1 MATFIVLGHFTEQ
14 GIRTV
19 RDTTTR
25 ADGVR
30 EMARRFG
37 VQVRDIYWTIG
48 EYDIV
53 TIAEAPDDASATA
66 FCLAIGQ
73 AGNVRT
79 EMLPAFNREEM
90 KAILTR
96 VASVREAVP
105 A

>member
-14 GIRTV
+14 GMRTI

-30 EMARRFG
+30 EMGRKFG
-37 VQVRDIYWTIG
+37 VQVKDIFWTIG

-53 TIAEAPDDASATA
+53 TIAEAADAASATA

-79 EMLPAFNREEM
+79 EMLPAFNRDEM
-90 KAILTR
+90 KAIVAR
-96 VASVREAVP
+96 VATAREPVP

>member
-1 MATFIVLGHFTEQ
+1 MSTFIVLGRFTEQ

-30 EMARRFG
+30 EMGRKFG
-37 VQVRDIYWTIG
+37 VQVKEIFWTIG
-48 EYDIV
+48 EYDVV
-53 TIAEAPDDASATA
+53 TVAEAPDNAAATA

-73 AGNVRT
+73 AGNIRT
-79 EMLPAFNREEM
+79 EMLPAFNRDEM
-90 KAILTR
+90 RTILAR
-96 VASVREAVP
+96 VANVRETAP